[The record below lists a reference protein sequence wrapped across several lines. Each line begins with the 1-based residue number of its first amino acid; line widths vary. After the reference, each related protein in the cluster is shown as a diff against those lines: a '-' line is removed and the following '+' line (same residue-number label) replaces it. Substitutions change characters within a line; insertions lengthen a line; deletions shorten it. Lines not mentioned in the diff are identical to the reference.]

1 MSGTAQIYDAV
12 LHPTKEEFTARF
24 GAVVTLLGSYRLVDP
39 ADEVGIE
46 IHIGRDGEGRL
57 VQMPTTYRAEE
68 LDPAA
73 TLCSVDHNILGTR
86 WVSNA
91 LGDPVAVAQMIR
103 TIVQGDD
110 GAAYSNGSGPIVDV
124 LGTGDPKAPEGKPG
138 SVVKDLEVGE
148 VKLQEYTRQ
157 RAVGTVEIGDHV
169 RSFELRL
176 PNLLRA
182 ERTIARGFTTPR
194 MHLTATPK
202 DERVGD
208 EDLIVAELNW
218 GDLVKEF

>member
-73 TLCSVDHNILGTR
+73 TFCSVDHSVLGTR

-91 LGDPVAVAQMIR
+91 LGDPVAVAQIIR

-110 GAAYSNGSGPIVDV
+110 GAAYSNDSGPIVDV
-124 LGTGDPKAPEGKPG
+124 LGTGDPKAPEGEPG
-138 SVVKDLEVGE
+138 SVVEDLEVGK

-176 PNLLRA
+176 PNLLQT
-182 ERTIARGFTTPR
+182 ERTVARGFTTPR

-202 DERVGD
+202 DERLGTD
-208 EDLIVAELNW
+208 DLIVAELYW